1 MTTTE
6 TLTAEVR
13 NGIDFKV
20 ADLSL
25 ADYGRRDIELS
36 EHEMPGYGA
45 STRTCNRSRARESP
59 ARCT

>member
-6 TLTAEVR
+6 ISLTADVR

-36 EHEMPGYGA
+36 E
-45 STRTCNRSRARESP
+45 
-59 ARCT
+59 